1 MSWSKTV
8 FPLITAAVKKAKKA
22 GAKSIHFDMSFTAD
36 GVAVALRPTNL
47 QDIQKDALKNKTSE
61 MTLDIAQNL
70 DVASLHPLKA
80 QWSILTKFY
89 LILFKTYI
97 AKGYD
102 RMHVGFCPL
111 DQEATVSL
119 VSKAFN

>member
-1 MSWSKTV
+1 
-8 FPLITAAVKKAKKA
+8 
-22 GAKSIHFDMSFTAD
+22 MSFTAD

-80 QWSILTKFY
+80 QGSILVKFY
-89 LILFKTYI
+89 VILFKTYK
-97 AKGYD
+97 AHGYD
-102 RMHVGFCPL
+102 I
-111 DQEATVSL
+111 
-119 VSKAFN
+119 

>member
-1 MSWSKTV
+1 
-8 FPLITAAVKKAKKA
+8 
-22 GAKSIHFDMSFTAD
+22 MSFTAD

-80 QWSILTKFY
+80 QWSILKKY
-89 LILFKTYI
+89 LFDVVIL
-97 AKGYD
+97 KG
-102 RMHVGFCPL
+102 
-111 DQEATVSL
+111 DQSEI
-119 VSKAFN
+119 